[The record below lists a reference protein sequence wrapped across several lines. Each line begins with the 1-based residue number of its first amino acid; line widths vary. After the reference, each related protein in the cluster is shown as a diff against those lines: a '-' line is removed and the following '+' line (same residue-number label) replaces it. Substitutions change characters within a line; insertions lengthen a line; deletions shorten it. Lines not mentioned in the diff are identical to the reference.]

1 MEIIEKEVLSLEE
14 KEKLLNLWNNE
25 YPEKINYKNIEE
37 FDLYLNGLSNVK
49 HYLLIVSKN
58 KIKAWAF
65 SFFRDNE
72 DWFAI
77 IVDNQIQGKGNGSLL
92 LNELKKGK
100 NNLNGWVVDHE
111 NDIKQNN
118 ESYKSP
124 LLFYIKNGFTICKET
139 RIENEKISAVK
150 INWKD

>member
-14 KEKLLNLWNNE
+14 KEKLFNLWNNE

-37 FDLYLNGLSNVK
+37 FDLYLNGLSNAK
-49 HYLLIVSKN
+49 HYLLIDDTKE
-58 KIKAWAF
+58 IKGWTF
-65 SFFRDNE
+65 IFFRDNE

-77 IVDNQIQGKGNGSLL
+77 IVDNQIQGRGNGSLL
-92 LNELKKGK
+92 LDELKKRR
-100 NNLNGWVVDHE
+100 NNLNAWVVDHE
-111 NDIKQNN
+111 NDTKQNN
-118 ESYKSP
+118 EPYKSP

-139 RIENEKISAVK
+139 RLDNEKISAVK